1 VSRNTFFRAAV
12 AAAGLG
18 SLAIAAPASA
28 DNTVIRVGYSTFFN
42 TGFHL
47 YMAEVEPALYTSHGI
62 ELVPV
67 DMRANAA
74 NCIAAMLAGDV
85 DLCSISTPSGI
96 FASIEGADLRATAVL
111 QGPLA
116 QIYLTGAAASA
127 TGVSPDAPVA
137 DRIAAM
143 RGISLVTAAP
153 GTLYYNIVA
162 QMMRSVDLSMDD
174 LQYRTLVDQVAMR
187 EGLVNGAFDAAL
199 WSAGAFADLEVS
211 GDVVGWISVPNGDVP
226 EMAALPTVTVFAPQ
240 SWVDANPGIADNLH
254 AAFVDVIAA
263 LRAEPERYS
272 AEIKARNFPEMPQV
286 VWDSAFAAGLA
297 GLWETAQVSEAG
309 WTAIV
314 DMQRANNPNA
324 NFDTAGFASMVL
336 PAARAN

>member
-1 VSRNTFFRAAV
+1 VTRKSFVRAAV
-12 AAAGLG
+12 AAAGLA
-18 SLAIAAPASA
+18 SFAIAAPAAA
-28 DNTVIRVGYSTFFN
+28 DNTVIRVGYSTLLN

-47 YMAEVEPALYTSHGI
+47 YMAEVEPSLYAAHGI

-74 NCIAAMLAGDV
+74 NCIAAMLAGEV
-85 DLCSISTPSGI
+85 DLCSVSTPSGI

-116 QIYLTGAAASA
+116 QIYLTDTAAAA

-137 DRIAAM
+137 ERIAAM

-153 GTLYYNIVA
+153 GTLYYNLVA

-174 LQYRTLVDQVAMR
+174 LRYSTLVDGTAMR
-187 EGLVNGAFDAAL
+187 EGLVNEAFDSVL
-199 WSAGAFADLEVS
+199 WSAGAFADLEAS
-211 GDVVGWISVPNGDVP
+211 GDIVGWISVPNGDIP

-240 SWVDANPGIADNLH
+240 TWVDANPGLADNLH

-263 LRAEPERYS
+263 LRADPVRYS
-272 AEIKARNFPEMPQV
+272 AEIKARNFPDMPQL
-286 VWDSAFAAGLA
+286 VWDAAFAAGLS
-297 GLWETAQVSEAG
+297 GLWNSAQVSEAG
-309 WTAIV
+309 WNAIV

-324 NFDTAGFASMVL
+324 NFETASFETMVL